1 MIRFAAISLALL
13 PSLAAA
19 FEPSLPDGA
28 VALGGEQSIGQY
40 ALPVGTFD
48 GAGVPAELFDG
59 RVVKR
64 SWRVPGLTGS
74 VSQLASQIVTQ
85 LSEQGYDV
93 LFACETDVCGG
104 FDFRFN
110 TEVLPPPDMFVDLS
124 EFRFVSA
131 EKQGELGYEGVG
143 VLVSE
148 TAISAM
154 VQVIHVAPSEIEE
167 LEVTPPPVEEIAAT
181 PGKIDG
187 SAVAVAL
194 DESGRAVLGDLTFET
209 GSSRLGSGPFASLE
223 ALADWLKAD
232 DARRVVLVGHTDNE
246 GALDRNIALSEA
258 RAGAVRAQL
267 VEALGVSGA
276 QVDARGVGYL
286 APIASNATKAGRETN
301 RRVEVVVLP

>member
-1 MIRFAAISLALL
+1 MIRFAAICLALL

-28 VALGGEQSIGQY
+28 EALGGEESNGQY

-48 GAGVPAELFDG
+48 GEGVPAELFDG

-74 VSQLASQIVTQ
+74 VSRMTSQIVTQ
-85 LSEQGYDV
+85 LNEQGYDV

-131 EKQGELGYEGVG
+131 EKQGERGYEGVG
-143 VLVSE
+143 VLISE
-148 TAISAM
+148 TAISGM
-154 VQVIHVAPSEIEE
+154 VQVIHVAPSETEE
-167 LEVTPPPVEEIAAT
+167 LEVMPPPVEEIAAT
-181 PGKIDG
+181 PGEIDG
-187 SAVAVAL
+187 SAVATAL
-194 DESGRAVLGDLTFET
+194 EDTGRAVLGDLTFET
-209 GSSRLGSGPFASLE
+209 GSSRLGDGPFASLA

-232 DARRVVLVGHTDNE
+232 EARRVVLVGHTDNE

-258 RAGAVRAQL
+258 RAGAVRSQL
-267 VEALGVSGA
+267 VEALGVAGA
-276 QVDARGVGYL
+276 QVDSRGIGYL
-286 APIASNATKAGRETN
+286 APIASNTTKEGRETN